1 MAEAKRVV
9 AAPRLEVVLV
19 PETPDNINTSSA
31 LFDVWL
37 VAHVHDGREPETVRV
52 DDGPFD
58 RDDAAR
64 KMAENWVNIC
74 KQYAEPAAKGGL

>member
-1 MAEAKRVV
+1 MRS
-9 AAPRLEVVLV
+9 
-19 PETPDNINTSSA
+19 ETRTI
-31 LFDVWL
+31 
-37 VAHVHDGREPETVRV
+37 RV

-74 KQYAEPAAKGGL
+74 KQYAGSQQLRGACNNLKTHTETDYTISPSDPAAPRTHPAAFVMPADRPC